1 MNELQIFNYNGN
13 EVRTIQKDGEPWW
26 VLKDVCEIFGE
37 TNYRRVSGRLDED
50 EKGVSQINT
59 PGGLQSMTVINEA
72 GLYTTLFAM
81 QPEKA
86 RGVTEEYVQQRQ
98 EQLKSFRKWV
108 TSEVLPSIRK
118 HGAYMTPQKIEEVL
132 LNPDT
137 IIKLATN
144 LKAEREKRME
154 LERQAEKDKPLVT
167 FANSVSV
174 AKASILVGEL
184 AKLLKQNGIEMGQ
197 NRLFTWMREN
207 GYLISRKGADY
218 NMPTQRS
225 MEMELFEIKL
235 TTISHGDG
243 HTSLNKTPKV
253 TGKGQIYFINLF
265 LKASA

>member
-26 VLKDVCEIFGE
+26 VLKDVCEVLDISQAV
-37 TNYRRVSGRLDED
+37 RVAERLDED
-50 EKGVSQINT
+50 EVSQTHIT
-59 PGGLQSMTVINEA
+59 DSLGRQQSTYIINES
-72 GLYTTLFAM
+72 GLYNVILRSDK
-81 QPEKA
+81 PEAKP
-86 RGVTEEYVQQRQ
+86 
-98 EQLKSFRKWV
+98 FRKWV

-118 HGAYMTPQKIEEVL
+118 HGAYMTPQKIEEAL

-265 LKASA
+265 LRASA

>member
-26 VLKDVCEIFGE
+26 VLKDVCDVLNIENHKDLPKRLE
-37 TNYRRVSGRLDED
+37 DDEVGRFDL
-50 EKGVSQINT
+50 
-59 PGGLQSMTVINEA
+59 PHPQSRNKTLEMLCINES
-72 GLYTTLFAM
+72 GLYNVILRSDK
-81 QPEKA
+81 PEAKP
-86 RGVTEEYVQQRQ
+86 
-98 EQLKSFRKWV
+98 FRKWV

-137 IIKLATN
+137 IIKLATE
-144 LKAEREKRME
+144 LKAEQEKRVA
-154 LERQAEKDKPLVT
+154 LESKVEQDKPLVA

-174 AKASILVGEL
+174 AKTSILVGEL
-184 AKLLKQNGIEMGQ
+184 AKLLKQNGVDMGQ
-197 NRLFTWMREN
+197 NRLFAWMREN
-207 GYLISRKGADY
+207 GYLISRKGTDY

-225 MEMELFEIKL
+225 MEMKLFEIKE

-243 HTSLNKTPKV
+243 HTSISKTPKV

-265 LKASA
+265 LVAQRNLDKDAN

>member
-1 MNELQIFNYNGN
+1 MNELQIFNYNGK

-26 VLKDVCEIFGE
+26 VLKDVCDVLNIENHKDLPKRLE
-37 TNYRRVSGRLDED
+37 DDEVGRFDL
-50 EKGVSQINT
+50 
-59 PGGLQSMTVINEA
+59 PHPQSRNKTLEMLCINES
-72 GLYTTLFAM
+72 GLYNVILRSDK
-81 QPEKA
+81 PEAKP
-86 RGVTEEYVQQRQ
+86 
-98 EQLKSFRKWV
+98 FRKWV

-118 HGAYMTPQKIEEVL
+118 HGAYMTPQKIEEAL

-174 AKASILVGEL
+174 AKTSILVGEL
-184 AKLLKQNGIEMGQ
+184 AKLLKQNGVDMGQ

-207 GYLISRKGADY
+207 GYLISRKGTDY

-225 MEMELFEIKL
+225 MEMKLFEIKE

>member
-26 VLKDVCEIFGE
+26 VLKDVCEVLDISQAV
-37 TNYRRVSGRLDED
+37 RVAERLDED
-50 EKGVSQINT
+50 EVSQTHIT
-59 PGGLQSMTVINEA
+59 DSLGRQQSTYIINES
-72 GLYTTLFAM
+72 GLYNVILRSDK
-81 QPEKA
+81 PEAKP
-86 RGVTEEYVQQRQ
+86 
-98 EQLKSFRKWV
+98 FRKWV

-118 HGAYMTPQKIEEVL
+118 HGAYMTPQKIEEAL

-207 GYLISRKGADY
+207 GYLISRKGTDY

>member
-26 VLKDVCEIFGE
+26 VLKDVCNVLDISQAV
-37 TNYRRVSGRLDED
+37 RVAERLDED
-50 EKGVSQINT
+50 EVSQTHIADSLGRRQET
-59 PGGLQSMTVINEA
+59 YIVNES
-72 GLYTTLFAM
+72 GLYNVILRSDK
-81 QPEKA
+81 PEAKP
-86 RGVTEEYVQQRQ
+86 
-98 EQLKSFRKWV
+98 FRKWV

-118 HGAYMTPQKIEEVL
+118 HGAYMTPQKIEEAL